1 MKGVITRPCGSR
13 SASKDRAMGR
23 TVTTIS
29 DFDIFARVAKTGN
42 MSAAGREMG
51 VSPAVV
57 SKRISV
63 LEERLGARLFQ
74 RTTRQLTLTE
84 TGEGYHR
91 RVLDIL
97 SRVAEADD
105 YVSRRNTRPRGLLK
119 VTAPTS
125 FTRLQLAP
133 HLSRFV
139 EQFPEIQLDFHL
151 TDSFVDI
158 IRDGYDVAIRIG
170 ELPDSSLVAR
180 KLCPDRR
187 VICAAPSY
195 LDRAGEPRTLADL
208 ERHNC
213 LSASAQ
219 DVWRLEG
226 PDGPCP
232 VHIKGNLRSDS
243 AELLR
248 SALIAGIGLG
258 FRSAWEIAPE
268 LASGALKTVLPA
280 YHGSSQLAIYAVYP
294 SRDFMPAKVHAF
306 IEFMARSSGGEPS
319 RKRGI
324 VADLA
329 GAGAADPASPSLMAK
344 QSRPPRKPLAHPAL
358 R

>member
-1 MKGVITRPCGSR
+1 MCS
-13 SASKDRAMGR
+13 
-23 TVTTIS
+23 
-29 DFDIFARVAKTGN
+29 
-42 MSAAGREMG
+42 
-51 VSPAVV
+51 
-57 SKRISV
+57 
-63 LEERLGARLFQ
+63 EERLGARLFQ

-170 ELPDSSLVAR
+170 DLPDSSLVAR

-248 SALIAGIGLG
+248 AALVAGIGLG
-258 FRSAWEIAPE
+258 FRSTWEIAPE
-268 LASGALKTVLPA
+268 LASGALKHVLPA
-280 YHGSSQLAIYAVYP
+280 YRGSSQLAIYAVYP
-294 SRDFMPAKVHAF
+294 SRDFMPAKGQRLHRVHGAQLRQRAVPEKGRRGGF
-306 IEFMARSSGGEPS
+306 GRCRSRMSQGS
-319 RKRGI
+319 T
-324 VADLA
+324 
-329 GAGAADPASPSLMAK
+329 SLMAK
-344 QSRPPRKPLAHPAL
+344 PSRPARKPLAHPAL